1 MGVGYLSKDIKDNK
15 KKIIIRA
22 IILLLI
28 IGIVL
33 VVFFAN
39 KDISG
44 YFNDSSQIEGT
55 IGDNG
60 IWGML
65 IYIGLQAIQVIIAVI
80 PGEPIQ
86 LAGGY
91 IFGVWGGFILS
102 AIGIMLGSSIGFFIA
117 KRFGYPV
124 VRLFVNDEE
133 KLESY
138 KRIIESRKGSAIIFT
153 LAFIPGIP
161 KDILVY
167 AVGLTP
173 IKYIRFF
180 FIYFVARIPSLFLA
194 SYMGKNAPDFFRFL
208 SNNKWLAL
216 LLLFAFIVLTYLFY
230 RWRKKKKNGEDEN
243 IYFDV

>member
-124 VRLFVNDEE
+124 VCLLMMRRNL
-133 KLESY
+133 SHI
-138 KRIIESRKGSAIIFT
+138 R
-153 LAFIPGIP
+153 
-161 KDILVY
+161 
-167 AVGLTP
+167 GLLKVERVVP
-173 IKYIRFF
+173 
-180 FIYFVARIPSLFLA
+180 LFLH
-194 SYMGKNAPDFFRFL
+194 
-208 SNNKWLAL
+208 
-216 LLLFAFIVLTYLFY
+216 LLLFQGYQRIF
-230 RWRKKKKNGEDEN
+230 
-243 IYFDV
+243 